1 MQLQEK
7 NVKMAF
13 LTILVGRKKR
23 WVLLVVVVVVVGGGG

>member
-13 LTILVGRKKR
+13 LTILVGRKKHG
-23 WVLLVVVVVVVGGGG
+23 VLLVGGGGVGGQFT